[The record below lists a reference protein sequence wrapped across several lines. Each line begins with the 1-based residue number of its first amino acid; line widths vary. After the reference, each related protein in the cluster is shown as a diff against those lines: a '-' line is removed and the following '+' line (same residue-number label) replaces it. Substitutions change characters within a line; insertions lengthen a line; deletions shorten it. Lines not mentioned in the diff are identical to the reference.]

1 GVSVVIT
8 SRLVTVLTFDSNG
21 IPVFGGR
28 VITSAAT
35 AVTAGTTAA
44 EYRSSTGLNV
54 VQDYMTYDY
63 VQLSIS
69 LFNVPTG
76 GAEVKIYDVL
86 INKIG

>member
-1 GVSVVIT
+1 A
-8 SRLVTVLTFDSNG
+8 RLVTVLTFDSNG
-21 IPVFGGR
+21 IPVFGDR

-35 AVTAGTTAA
+35 TVTAGTTAA

-54 VQDYMTYDY
+54 VQDYMAYDY